1 MPLDRGSF
9 MSSPE
14 PRGLKPDMSALQG
27 ARVLVVEDAWHV
39 AEAMKLV
46 LQQVGISVI
55 GPAANVPDATRLITS
70 HELDLALVD
79 INLKQETA
87 VGVIDELHARGIPLI
102 IVSGYAV
109 PPVSMEKAA
118 AFVQKPFSA
127 RELMVAISR
136 VIGRLQ

>member
-1 MPLDRGSF
+1 
-9 MSSPE
+9 MSSHE
-14 PRGLKPDMSALQG
+14 PRGLKPDMSALKG

-39 AEAMKLV
+39 AEAMKLL
-46 LQQVGISVI
+46 LQQIGISVI
-55 GPAANVPDATRLITS
+55 GPAANVADAMRLITS
-70 HELDLALVD
+70 QELDLALVD

-87 VGVIDELHARGIPLI
+87 CGVIDDLHARGIPLI

-127 RELMVAISR
+127 RELMT
-136 VIGRLQ
+136 

>member
-1 MPLDRGSF
+1 
-9 MSSPE
+9 MSSHE
-14 PRGLKPDMSALQG
+14 PRGPKPDTSDLKG

-46 LQQVGISVI
+46 LQQIGISVV
-55 GPAANVPDATRLITS
+55 GPAANVADAMRLIMS

-87 VGVIDELHARGIPLI
+87 CGVIDHLHARGTPLI

-127 RELMVAISR
+127 RELTMAISR
-136 VIGRLQ
+136 IIGRLQ

>member
-1 MPLDRGSF
+1 
-9 MSSPE
+9 MSSHE
-14 PRGLKPDMSALQG
+14 PRGLKPDMSALKG

-39 AEAMKLV
+39 AEAMKLL
-46 LQQVGISVI
+46 LQQIGISVI
-55 GPAANVPDATRLITS
+55 GPAANVADAMRLITS
-70 HELDLALVD
+70 QELDLALVD

-87 VGVIDELHARGIPLI
+87 CGVIDDLHARGIPLI

-127 RELMVAISR
+127 RELMTAISR

>member
-1 MPLDRGSF
+1 
-9 MSSPE
+9 MSSHE
-14 PRGLKPDMSALQG
+14 PRGLKPDASVLQG

-46 LQQVGISVI
+46 LQQVGISVL
-55 GPAANVPDATRLITS
+55 GPAANAADAMRLITS

-79 INLKQETA
+79 INLKKETA
-87 VGVIDELHARGIPLI
+87 CDVIDELHARGTPVI

-127 RELMVAISR
+127 RELMMAISR
-136 VIGRLQ
+136 IIGRLR